1 MISLTPTSKTMT
13 FVPKITVFTPGRT
26 GSQFVYELLKAHLNG
41 AELLEWFSDS
51 FVREREDIP
60 DQEFLSYIHDCI
72 VSPTKPFAIKI
83 TPAAF
88 GERWEGNREMI
99 ENILSAT
106 ANTHQIL
113 LYRQD
118 FWGACIS
125 NWMANRTGVWHSN
138 QQKQETLEVEF
149 ADTIDY
155 IKNTEKRLF
164 EAFAKYSTSE
174 HLVIAY
180 ESLLTS
186 PITFAHQIL
195 RKVAPSQFDFASI
208 NLRSTPKKVLD
219 SAQPVYVGQ
228 LCELSND
235 TISYFYREKADR
247 DRYLHKMLSELS
259 QAK

>member
-1 MISLTPTSKTMT
+1 MSLA
-13 FVPKITVFTPGRT
+13 PKVSVYTPGRA

-41 AELLEWFSDS
+41 VELLEWFSDS
-51 FVREREDIP
+51 FIRAREDIA

-72 VSPTKPFAIKI
+72 VSPAKPFAIKI

-88 GERWEGNREMI
+88 GKRWNNNREMI
-99 ENILSAT
+99 DNILRAT
-106 ANTHQIL
+106 ANTYQIL

-138 QQKQETLEVEF
+138 QQKQEALDVEF
-149 ADTIDY
+149 IDTVDY
-155 IKNTEKRLF
+155 VKNTEKALF
-164 EAFAKYSTSE
+164 EAFVEYSTRE

-186 PITFAHQIL
+186 PFTFAHQIL
-195 RKVAPSQFDFASI
+195 REVAPSHFDFASI
-208 NLRSTPKKVLD
+208 NLSSATKKVLD
-219 SAQPVYVGQ
+219 ATQPEYVRQ
-228 LCELSND
+228 LCELTD
-235 TISYFYREKADR
+235 DAISYFYREKTVR
-247 DRYLHKMLSELS
+247 DRYLHQMLNELS